1 LGTIVSPIFS
11 TLGIAAKA
19 AGEVCRFDETGRELM
34 LRKDLRRASPIA
46 DSTADPTQIARFDA
60 LAEEWWKPEG
70 AFKVIHAFNRVRVAK
85 ISDRLS
91 VLFRQDPSAAKPLT
105 GMKIIDV
112 GCGAGLVTEPLS
124 QLGAEVLGIDAAE
137 RNVAVAARHAHLT
150 GAPVK
155 YRHALPEDCADQEG
169 IFDVVMS
176 LEVVE
181 HVADLPVFLE
191 SLARLV
197 APGGILLIG
206 TINRSLR
213 SFFKAI
219 IGAEYV
225 LGCLPRGTHDWRR
238 FVTPA
243 ELDANLRHYGLS
255 VVECWGIAFNPLTM
269 RWGVSRDLS
278 ANYLQFHR
286 KY

>member
-1 LGTIVSPIFS
+1 
-11 TLGIAAKA
+11 
-19 AGEVCRFDETGRELM
+19 M
-34 LRKDLRRASPIA
+34 LRKDLRKGSPIA
-46 DSTADPTQIARFDA
+46 SGTADPLEIARFDA
-60 LAEEWWKPEG
+60 LAEEWWKPDG

-85 ISDRLS
+85 ISDRLPA
-91 VLFRQDPSAAKPLT
+91 LFWRDANAAKPLT
-105 GMKIIDV
+105 GLKIIDV

-124 QLGAEVLGIDAAE
+124 QLGADVLGIDAAA
-137 RNVAVAARHAHLT
+137 RNVAVAERHARVSD
-150 GAPVK
+150 APVK

-169 IFDVVMS
+169 TFDVVMS

-181 HVADLPVFLE
+181 HVADLPAFLE

-206 TINRSLR
+206 TINRTLR
-213 SFFKAI
+213 SYIKAI

-225 LGCLPRGTHDWRR
+225 LGSLPRGTHDWCK

-243 ELDANLRHYGLS
+243 ELHVGLRQHGFS
-255 VVECWGIAFNPLTM
+255 IAECWGIAFNPLIM

-278 ANYLQFHR
+278 TNYLQFHR
-286 KY
+286 KN